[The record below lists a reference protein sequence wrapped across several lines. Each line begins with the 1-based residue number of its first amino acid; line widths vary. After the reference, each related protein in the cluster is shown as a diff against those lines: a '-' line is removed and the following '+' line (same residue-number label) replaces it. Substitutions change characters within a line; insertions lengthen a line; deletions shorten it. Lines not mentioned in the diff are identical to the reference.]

1 MKDNVA
7 SQDIGASQNMGASQ
21 AFETRL
27 SRLESLAAD
36 IKRAD
41 INLDEAMRD
50 FEEGIK
56 LVRSMTKELDSIE
69 GKIQILMNDPSDG
82 GAGAPQFAPF
92 SSADASTG
100 TSGAPRDGTRQ

>member
-7 SQDIGASQNMGASQ
+7 PQALGTSQDTGATL

-41 INLDEAMRD
+41 INLDEAMSD

-56 LVRSMTKELDSIE
+56 LVRNMTKELDSIE
-69 GKIQILMNDPSDG
+69 GKIQILMNDSSDG
-82 GAGAPQFAPF
+82 GAGAPQFVPF
-92 SSADASTG
+92 SNADASTG
-100 TSGAPRDGTRQ
+100 TSGAPRGGTRQ

>member
-1 MKDNVA
+1 M
-7 SQDIGASQNMGASQ
+7 
-21 AFETRL
+21 
-27 SRLESLAAD
+27 ESLAAD

-69 GKIQILMNDPSDG
+69 GKIQILMNDPAPDG
-82 GAGAPQFAPF
+82 GVGSPQFAPF
-92 SSADASTG
+92 SNADASTG
-100 TSGAPRDGTRQ
+100 TSGAPRGGTRQ